1 MGKKEGRYVKK
12 GNKERNV
19 DSPALLEV
27 QVPLGSGEPPLPFS
41 AQKAHK
47 AHMSA
52 AHHHSNTPYTLS
64 SAHRNKRVYKGCTI
78 NRARNR
84 RHSLPS
90 AIYLSPLSLCE
101 REREREGG
109 GGDGWGGNP
118 IRCNKERRIYYILCC
133 PAQMQRESKRER
145 ERENKNGDLIGTW

>member
-27 QVPLGSGEPPLPFS
+27 QVPPGSGEPPLPFS
-41 AQKAHK
+41 VQKAQK

-64 SAHRNKRVYKGCTI
+64 SAHTETSECIRDALLIELSTEDTRCP
-78 NRARNR
+78 
-84 RHSLPS
+84 LPS
-90 AIYLSPLSLCE
+90 TSLLSLFVKE
-101 REREREGG
+101 RER
-109 GGDGWGGNP
+109 GWGGNP
-118 IRCNKERRIYYILCC
+118 IRCNKERRIY
-133 PAQMQRESKRER
+133 
-145 ERENKNGDLIGTW
+145 

>member
-109 GGDGWGGNP
+109 GGEMAGEVIQLDA
-118 IRCNKERRIYYILCC
+118 IKKEESITFCAVLLKC
-133 PAQMQRESKRER
+133 REKAREK
-145 ERENKNGDLIGTW
+145 EKEKTKMET